1 MKKIVHQLAA
11 LFCVLVLFNA
21 CVKPDLIERN
31 DAAEFADIWVEIPGV
46 KERFNAT
53 YNALKDTA
61 YINMSYFYP
70 AESDFEVDIKN
81 LILRANIPVDAKLNP
96 ALGTPSDLTNPVTL
110 TVNSGTGKSKNIV
123 VVVKKVGDLSIKK
136 AEISYVE
143 AGTTNSLEAI
153 LSGDEL
159 VFYVLPGV
167 DLSAS
172 TLNVEVS
179 RHSQT
184 SLANGATIN
193 LNNPVPITVTSV
205 DGRTK
210 TYTLVAREPQRLA
223 YGFGINRKMWSKSA
237 TDLGFTANNEVAIAV
252 SGDNLVT
259 VTRTNPSK
267 YRIFNRFTGNHIRD
281 LSLPFAGLSFQVAE
295 DSVGR
300 FIGCSWA
307 PKSSTFLVYKWNNV
321 DATPVKLIEWVNNNP
336 TGITLDGGV
345 GRRVNIFGDLNDDAV
360 IMAMAGQSSII
371 YKWIIEDGVLR
382 SNTPVIMDYQ
392 NVAGGSNTKLGFYAE
407 AQPISADPD
416 TDFFLNYQFELA
428 LVDGKTYTR
437 KNAFANET
445 NIYGLF
451 HMPTALAT
459 FNNAKYMAIVKYVG
473 SYDLNRVHM
482 SLFDITD
489 ISKMSTPSN
498 SPAYP
503 AFNVFNSEQLMG
515 STNGNGT
522 GDITIAFS
530 PDKERMQVYMLL
542 TNGGILAQEFT
553 KYQP

>member
-1 MKKIVHQLAA
+1 MNKLFSQLSA
-11 LFCVLVLFNA
+11 LLCVLVVFNA

-31 DAAEFADIWVEIPGV
+31 AQADFADIWVEIPSV

-53 YNALKDTA
+53 FNAQKDTA
-61 YINMSYFYP
+61 YIDMSYFYP
-70 AESDFEVDIKN
+70 AESDFEVDLKN
-81 LILRANIPVDAKLNP
+81 LILRASIPVDAKVAP

-110 TVNSGTGKSKNIV
+110 TVNSGTGETRNIV
-123 VVVKKVGDLSIKK
+123 VVVRKLSDLSIKS
-136 AEISYVE
+136 ADITYVE
-143 AGTTNSLEAI
+143 GGTSQNVEAI
-153 LSGDEL
+153 PSGDEL
-159 VFYVLPGV
+159 VFYVLPGI
-167 DLSAS
+167 DLSNA

-184 SLANGATIN
+184 SVASGATIN
-193 LNNPVPITVTSV
+193 LNNPVPITVTGV

-223 YGFGINRKMWSKSA
+223 YGFGINRKMWSKTA
-237 TDLGFTANNEVAIAV
+237 AELGFAANMDVSVAV
-252 SGDNLVT
+252 SGENLIT
-259 VTRTNPSK
+259 VSRTNPSK
-267 YRIFNRFTGNHIRD
+267 YRIYNRFTGDFIRD

-295 DSVGR
+295 DSAGR

-307 PKSSTFLVYKWNNV
+307 PKNSTFLVYKWDNV
-321 DATPVKLIEWVNNNP
+321 NATPVKLIEWVNNNP

-360 IMAMAGQSSII
+360 IMATAGQSSII
-371 YKWIIEDGVLR
+371 YKWIIENGVLR
-382 SNTPVIMDYQ
+382 SNTPVVMDYK
-392 NVAGGSNTKLGFYAE
+392 NVAGGSNTKMGFYPE
-407 AQPISADPD
+407 AQPISADPN
-416 TDFFLNYQFELA
+416 TDFFVNYQFELA
-428 LVDGKTYTR
+428 LVDGTTYT
-437 KNAFANET
+437 KKAAFADET

-459 FNNAKYMAIVKYVG
+459 FNNAKYIAIVKYVETFN
-473 SYDLNRVHM
+473 LNRVQM

-489 ISKMSTPSN
+489 ISKISTPSN

-503 AFNVFNSEQLMG
+503 SFNVFNSELLIG
-515 STNGNGT
+515 ATNPNGT
-522 GDITIAFS
+522 ADITIAFS

-553 KYQP
+553 KYEP

>member
-1 MKKIVHQLAA
+1 MKKIIHQLAA
-11 LFCVLVLFNA
+11 SLCMLVVINA
-21 CVKPDLIERN
+21 CVKPDLIDRN
-31 DAAEFADIWVEIPGV
+31 DAADFADVWVEIPGI

-53 YNALKDTA
+53 FSALKDTA

-81 LILRANIPVDAKLNP
+81 LILRASIPVDAKLNP
-96 ALGTPSDLTNPVTL
+96 ALGTPSDLSNPVTL
-110 TVNSGTGKSKNIV
+110 TVNSGTGATKNIV
-123 VVVKKVGDLSIKK
+123 VVVQKMGDLSIKS
-136 AEISYVE
+136 AGISYVE
-143 AGTTNSLEAI
+143 GGTTNSLEAI
-153 LSGDEL
+153 QSGDEL
-159 VFYVLPGV
+159 IFYVLPGV
-167 DLSAS
+167 DLSAA
-172 TLNVEVS
+172 TLNIEVS

-184 SLANGATIN
+184 SIANGSTLN
-193 LNNPVPITVTSV
+193 LNNPVPVTVTGV

-223 YGFGINRKMWSKSA
+223 YGFGINRKMWSKTA
-237 TDLGFTANNEVAIAV
+237 AELGFTANNDVSLAV

-259 VTRTNPSK
+259 VSRTNPSK
-267 YRIFNRFTGNHIRD
+267 YRIFNRFTGSFVREM
-281 LSLPFAGLSFQVAE
+281 SLPFAGLSFQVAE
-295 DSVGR
+295 DSTGR

-307 PKSSTFLVYKWNNV
+307 PKNSTFLVYKWDNV
-321 DATPVKLIEWVNNNP
+321 NATPVKLIEWVNNNP

-371 YKWIIEDGVLR
+371 YKWIIENGVLR

-392 NVAGGSNTKLGFYAE
+392 NVAGGSATKLGFYAE

-428 LVDGKTYTR
+428 LVDGKTYTK

-445 NIYGLF
+445 NILGLF

-503 AFNVFNSEQLMG
+503 SFNVFNSEQLMG

-522 GDITIAFS
+522 GDITIAYS